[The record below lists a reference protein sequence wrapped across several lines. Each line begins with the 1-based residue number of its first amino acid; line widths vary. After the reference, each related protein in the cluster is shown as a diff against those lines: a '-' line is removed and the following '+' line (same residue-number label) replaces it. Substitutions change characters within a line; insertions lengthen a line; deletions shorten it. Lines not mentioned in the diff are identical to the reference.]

1 MAATFEWRTFT
12 STNAATEL
20 PATGSAANVNM
31 YNQDSYDSS
40 GTTYQSYPVTVPVS
54 GTAYSF
60 ERWIKGRWSSTFN
73 LIENIKFWKSAGSY
87 SDAALSI
94 KSGVTDTGVT
104 PVSTASSVA
113 TATVPV
119 TEGTADDISP
129 TGDITSS
136 PGYSDFEV
144 LQLNV
149 PSTVVTPGDIG
160 TQTFTI
166 QYDES

>member
-12 STNAATEL
+12 GANAATEL
-20 PATGSAANVNM
+20 PATGSAVNVNM

-40 GTTYQSYPVTVPVS
+40 GTTYQSYPITVPSS
-54 GTAYSF
+54 GTAYSY
-60 ERWIKGRWSSTFN
+60 ERWLKGRWSSTYN
-73 LIENIKFWKSAGSY
+73 LIENILFWKSAGSY

-94 KSGVTDTGVT
+94 KAGETDTGVT
-104 PVSTASSVA
+104 PVNTASAVA
-113 TATVPV
+113 TVAVPTTV
-119 TEGTADDISP
+119 GTAIDVTP
-129 TGDITSS
+129 PGGITSS
-136 PGYSDFEV
+136 PGYCDFV
-144 LQLNV
+144 VMQLNV